1 MYTYIDSVCI
11 YIYIYIDSVVVCTPT
26 MPCIQHNNAILLDY
40 ILNLELN
47 YNLWAD
53 LDYDDDIDVEIAK
66 TIIASE

>member
-1 MYTYIDSVCI
+1 
-11 YIYIYIDSVVVCTPT
+11 

-53 LDYDDDIDVEIAK
+53 LDYDDYDDIDVEIAK